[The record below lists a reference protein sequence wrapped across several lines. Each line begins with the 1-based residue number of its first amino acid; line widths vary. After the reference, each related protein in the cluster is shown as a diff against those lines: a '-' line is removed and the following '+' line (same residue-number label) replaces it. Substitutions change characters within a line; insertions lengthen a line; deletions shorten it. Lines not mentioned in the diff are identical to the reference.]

1 MLEPLLA
8 LALTAVM
15 LLSLWGVAKLKFSKP
30 TLIIVILF
38 VALSEM
44 GITRWIFGEKLGD
57 GIVESVP
64 VIIGLGIVAS
74 YVGLFGWLGIK
85 ALYKKLFATDV

>member
-15 LLSLWGVAKLKFSKP
+15 LLSLWGVAKLKLSKP
-30 TLIIVILF
+30 ALYVVILF
-38 VALSEM
+38 VALFEL
-44 GITRWIFGEKLGD
+44 GVARWIFGAKLGV

-64 VIIGLGIVAS
+64 VIIGLGIVAF

-85 ALYKKLFATDV
+85 ALYKKLFTRV